1 MSRSIRDGVFIL
13 FFPPILAITSNG
25 VYPIWRAAARV
36 RGERNLEVLEEFSG
50 TLKPVSNHGNQTS
63 VAVN

>member
-1 MSRSIRDGVFIL
+1 MSVPAQEFLSK
-13 FFPPILAITSNG
+13 G